1 MASQQTSLHRTI
13 FLSIIVGVVVGVVV
27 SKLMDGLPI
36 AKAGGE
42 DTQGKRQFS
51 EQAETFRD
59 ASKQIAPS
67 VVAITILQKVKKIDS
82 VTLEKGRDNFGYLRY
97 YRLPHYSES
106 VQPVGVGSGFIFDAK
121 NGYVLTNNHVVSSGE
136 EFIVK
141 LGDKRELSAKLV
153 GTDPQTDVAVLKV
166 DAENLVAAT
175 LGDSDNVAVG
185 DWVLAAGNPFG
196 MLEQT
201 ITAGIISAKGRHN
214 LHLSNYEDF
223 LQTDAAINAG
233 NSGGPLVNLNGEVIG
248 INTAIFTKTGG
259 YQGIGFAIPINQAKA
274 IATKLVKDGSIA
286 RGWLGV
292 KLQGMPAETS
302 KGLGLE
308 EGVGLEVKDV
318 YTKGPAYEAGL
329 WPGDVVLTI
338 NGKELRVGVDISNL
352 IPDMEPGAK
361 VTLKIMHPEQRKYV
375 PKTIEVTLGKQP
387 KDWGLSKTAGED
399 DGR

>member
-1 MASQQTSLHRTI
+1 MASQQTSLHRTV
-13 FLSIIVGVVVGVVV
+13 FLSIIVGVIVGVVV

-42 DTQGKRQFS
+42 DTQGKRQFT
-51 EQAETFRD
+51 EQAETFRQ

-67 VVAITILQKVKKIDS
+67 VVAITSLKKVQK
-82 VTLEKGRDNFGYLRY
+82 LEGFTVEKRRDMLGYLRY
-97 YRLPHYSES
+97 YKLPKYSES
-106 VQPVGVGSGFIFDAK
+106 VQPYGIGSGFIFDAK
-121 NGYVLTNNHVVSSGE
+121 NGYVLTNNHVVQDGE
-136 EFIVK
+136 EWIVK
-141 LGDKRELSAKLV
+141 LADKRELPAKLV

-166 DAENLVAAT
+166 DTDSLIAAT
-175 LGDSDNVAVG
+175 LGDSDNLEVG
-185 DWVLAAGNPFG
+185 DWVLAVGNPFG

-201 ITAGIISAKGRHN
+201 ITAGIISAKGRRN

-223 LQTDAAINAG
+223 LQTDAAINQG
-233 NSGGPLVNLNGEVIG
+233 NSGGPLVNLSGEVIG
-248 INTAIFTKTGG
+248 IATAIFTKTGG
-259 YQGIGFAIPINQAKA
+259 YQGIGFAIPINQAKT
-274 IATKLVKDGSIA
+274 IAGKLVKDGAIA

-308 EGVGLEVKDV
+308 DGVGLEVKEV

-338 NGKELRVGVDISNL
+338 NGKELRVGTDIGTL

-361 VTLKIMHPEQRKYV
+361 VSLKIMRPEQRKFV

-387 KDWGLSKTAGED
+387 KDWGLKTNGED